1 MSSLWLTV
9 FSGGGISMESF
20 QEIRFE
26 SYQSTKVILLFKLLD
41 FLRISIKVFINILY
55 YLVLVLFFI
64 MLHQNCSTVTMH
76 NFIFASK
83 KC

>member
-1 MSSLWLTV
+1 
-9 FSGGGISMESF
+9 MESF

-64 MLHQNCSTVTMH
+64 MLHQNCSTVTTH